1 MANITKIFTYIGY
14 AILFWFVLSVLLAW
28 ISISAGAT
36 ALPLWNMLGLTLK
49 IMSIV

>member
-14 AILFWFVLSVLLAW
+14 AILLWFVLSVLLAW

-36 ALPLWNMLGLTLK
+36 ALPIWNMLGLTLK
-49 IMSIV
+49 LMAII